1 LKIGQH
7 LMKSYIR
14 RTKEV
19 CLFLD
24 YPVDQASYEID
35 RITLQCGQNEWNITG
50 VVTVNMMS
58 LTHFLA
64 LTCCASG
71 PIGTLAHFQGHDTG
85 TCRKVPVYGRVQ
97 HQNTTSDSTVQYLPG
112 VRLTQTF
119 TGWPKK

>member
-1 LKIGQH
+1 
-7 LMKSYIR
+7 MKSYIR

-64 LTCCASG
+64 LTCCAS
-71 PIGTLAHFQGHDTG
+71 AHWHIFRGMIPGHVVKYQCTG
-85 TCRKVPVYGRVQ
+85 EYSTKIQLVTVRFSTYRV
-97 HQNTTSDSTVQYLPG
+97 LG
-112 VRLTQTF
+112 
-119 TGWPKK
+119 